1 MLCINTNLDFLLCS
15 NFLFTKM
22 EKGGSGGGLVGDND
36 ICGDGGG
43 DWRGMMVV
51 EDHWLLV
58 TMEESS
64 KRKAK

>member
-36 ICGDGGG
+36 ICGGGRSLVVSNNG
-43 DWRGMMVV
+43 RVV
-51 EDHWLLV
+51 E
-58 TMEESS
+58 EEDKINTQS
-64 KRKAK
+64 KIMI